1 MWMNKWWISFKV
13 IFDCSMEKEGDVP
26 QYILSRIKEK
36 RGNRGNHDLEVV
48 MVGNI
53 NESKYNK

>member
-1 MWMNKWWISFKV
+1 
-13 IFDCSMEKEGDVP
+13 MEKEGDVP